1 MPSWNDLGPA
11 FHTLRELDVSAIRED
26 AERSLLIA
34 CIGDPALFERVA
46 VLLRTGDGRRY
57 GAEGGDPLWYMPL
70 AAPSAEV
77 RGADLLLLLLD
88 ARTPI
93 RREQVAALNELAELG
108 LPTVIVIGH
117 AELPPDLG
125 AARPAFTDARIVT
138 LPDITAPD
146 AAQRLADALVERL
159 PGERQL
165 AAARRLPGLR
175 TTITRELINSTSF
188 SNASYAL
195 ASALPE
201 QIPILS
207 VPFAVA
213 DILVLTKNQAL
224 LVYKLALAHG
234 APPEF
239 QARIR
244 EVLPVIGG
252 AYLWRQIARTLVGL
266 VPVWGVVPKVAIA
279 YAGTYATGVA
289 AWRWF
294 ADGELVSAA
303 RMRQIA
309 SEAMQIGRERAQT
322 LIAAAQAHGEVNQ
335 NRVQRTF
342 AQLRERLPWRK
353 TNTASPGAPTD
364 DATPGDQ

>member
-11 FHTLRELDVSAIRED
+11 FQTLRELDVAALRED

-34 CIGDPALFERVA
+34 CVGDGVLFERVA
-46 VLLRTGDGRRY
+46 LLLRTSEGRRY
-57 GAEGGDPLWYMPL
+57 GSEGLDPLLFTTL
-70 AAPSAEV
+70 AASAEEL
-77 RGADLLLLLLD
+77 RNADMLLVLLD
-88 ARTPI
+88 ARNSLH
-93 RREQVAALNELAELG
+93 RNDVAALNRLADLG
-108 LPTVIVIGH
+108 LPMVIVLGY

-125 AARPAFTDARIVT
+125 AARPAFAYARIVT
-138 LPDITAPD
+138 LPDLDAPD
-146 AAQRLADALVERL
+146 AALRLAEAVIERL
-159 PGERQL
+159 PGDRQL
-165 AAARRLPGLR
+165 AAGRRLPGLR
-175 TTITRELINSTSF
+175 TVITRELINSTSF

-195 ASALPE
+195 ASAIPE

-266 VPVWGVVPKVAIA
+266 VPIWGIVPKVAIA

-294 ADGELVSAA
+294 ADGELVSAV

-309 SEAMQIGRERAQT
+309 EEALQVGRERAQAM
-322 LIAAAQAHGEVNQ
+322 IATAQANGELNQ
-335 NRVQRTF
+335 NRLQRTF
-342 AQLRERLPWRK
+342 AQLRERMPWRK
-353 TNTASPGAPTD
+353 PSQLPPAD
-364 DATPGDQ
+364 DPMQRKS

>member
-1 MPSWNDLGPA
+1 MV
-11 FHTLRELDVSAIRED
+11 TLPNVAAPD
-26 AERSLLIA
+26 AGQRLAE
-34 CIGDPALFERVA
+34 ALFER
-46 VLLRTGDGRRY
+46 
-57 GAEGGDPLWYMPL
+57 
-70 AAPSAEV
+70 
-77 RGADLLLLLLD
+77 
-88 ARTPI
+88 
-93 RREQVAALNELAELG
+93 
-108 LPTVIVIGH
+108 
-117 AELPPDLG
+117 
-125 AARPAFTDARIVT
+125 
-138 LPDITAPD
+138 
-146 AAQRLADALVERL
+146 L
-159 PGERQL
+159 PGDRHL

-175 TTITRELINSTSF
+175 AVITRELINSTSF

-239 QARIR
+239 QARIK

-266 VPVWGVVPKVAIA
+266 VPIWGIVPKVAIA

-294 ADGELVSAA
+294 ADGELVSAV

-309 SEAMQIGRERAQT
+309 EEAMHVGRERAQAMIT
-322 LIAAAQAHGEVNQ
+322 AAQERGEINQ
-335 NRVQRTF
+335 NRLQRTF
-342 AQLRERLPWRK
+342 AELRERLPWRK
-353 TNTASPGAPTD
+353 ANPLP
-364 DATPGDQ
+364 PGDGPPRNNP